1 MQHANQLKVT
11 LGQLRTLL
19 SEEKRAQDEFRT
31 RREALAARGDVLCLV
46 PVLGGEWVRNSYRAR
61 KATVSTNSTPPAAPA
76 APAARE
82 PHESLLAS
90 IARLWRRR
98 AETGASAAK
107 NEHMAR
113 SKSSVAG
120 KQEKCGK
127 RSKSTAS
134 DRSAASEHL
143 KDPGDVT
150 LEDFEAPK
158 STENIKNLKNVKNIK
173 NVKNDTESPPEKKRP
188 ARRLHPRSPED
199 QSRAYAAAR
208 TRAVAF
214 VRARRADIAVEAL
227 DLGTTPGADVE
238 LRAELDEALGL
249 RAGSGRGG
257 V

>member
-61 KATVSTNSTPPAAPA
+61 KAAVSTNSTPPAAPA

-113 SKSSVAG
+113 SKSSAAG
-120 KQEKCGK
+120 KQEKRGK
-127 RSKSTAS
+127 RSRSTAS
-134 DRSAASEHL
+134 DRSAASEHR

-158 STENIKNLKNVKNIK
+158 STKNVKNLK

-188 ARRLHPRSPED
+188 ARRLRPRSPED

-227 DLGTTPGADVE
+227 DLGSTPGADVE